1 MSAGIRDLERLNS
14 RQLENVK
21 RRQDREIKTLENSHQ
36 NYKAEL
42 KKTHE
47 SEIVDIQD
55 QNHRHIANENQ
66 KKEKVLEEM
75 KAHLENSQKLTDKQ
89 LKSLKNMTV
98 EERDKLQIKLTED
111 RQKINEDHELYLNEL
126 NHRFQ
131 TKSKQVNQVGK
142 AQIEDMSQNM
152 RTTYSDQEAFYNDKI
167 NQQTN
172 QFNEKFRKET
182 TKQKTI
188 KDQTERQF
196 KAERMATNQRQQ
208 IEIAKLTTTHTDAV
222 KTRDTEFRKGLKEQD
237 AFFEKKFEHNLG
249 NHNEHLKNLDEVHD
263 KVLVKMKTDLSK
275 ELTASQ
281 NRADDPF
288 YQFTELKPQLNEYP
302 DRVEIHV
309 AVPEH
314 AKQDLQITFN
324 GKEAILNFNR
334 RYNDSKKS
342 EDGTVNKVNKIET
355 FNTRITTSSYLDP
368 KSVKGTY
375 NDGIMSYVVKT
386 A

>member
-21 RRQDREIKTLENSHQ
+21 RRQDREIKSLENAHQ

-47 SEIVDIQD
+47 SEVVDIQD

-75 KAHLENSQKLTDKQ
+75 KLHLENSQKLTDKQ

-98 EERDKLQIKLTED
+98 EERDKLQTKLAED
-111 RQKINEDHELYLNEL
+111 RLKINEDHELYLDEL
-126 NHRFQ
+126 NYRFQ
-131 TKSKQVNQVGK
+131 TKSKQVNQEGK
-142 AQIEDMSQNM
+142 TQIEDMTQNM
-152 RTTYSDQEAFYNDKI
+152 RTTYSDQEAYYNDKI

-172 QFNEKFRKET
+172 QFNEKFNKET
-182 TKQKTI
+182 SKQKTI

-222 KTRDTEFRKGLKEQD
+222 QTRDKEFRKGLKEQD
-237 AFFEKKFEHNLG
+237 AFFEKKFERNLG
-249 NHNEHLKNLDEVHD
+249 THNEHLKNLDEVHD
-263 KVLVKMKTDLSK
+263 KVLVKMKSELSQ
-275 ELTASQ
+275 ELVASQ

-288 YQFTELKPQLNEYP
+288 FQFTELKPQVNEYP

-309 AVPEH
+309 AVPDH

-334 RYNDSKKS
+334 RYNDTKKS

-355 FNTRITTSSYLDP
+355 FNTRITTNAHLDP

-386 A
+386 T

>member
-1 MSAGIRDLERLNS
+1 MSAGIRDIERLNS

-42 KKTHE
+42 KKTHD

-55 QNHRHIANENQ
+55 QNLRQIANENH

-75 KAHLENSQKLTDKQ
+75 KAHLENSQKLTDKE
-89 LKSLKNMTV
+89 LKALKNMTV
-98 EERDKLQIKLTED
+98 EERDKLHTKLVEE
-111 RQKINEDHELYLNEL
+111 RLKVNEDHELYLDEL
-126 NHRFQ
+126 NYRFQ
-131 TKSKQVNQVGK
+131 NKSKQVNQEGK
-142 AQIEDMSQNM
+142 SQIEDMTQNM
-152 RTTYSDQEAFYNDKI
+152 RTNYSEQEAYYNNKI
-167 NQQTN
+167 NQQKN
-172 QFNEKFRKET
+172 QFNETYSKET
-182 TKQKTI
+182 NKQKTI

-196 KAERMATNQRQQ
+196 KADRLATNQRQQ

-237 AFFEKKFEHNLG
+237 VFFEKKFEHNLG
-249 NHNEHLKNLDEVHD
+249 THNEHLKNLDEVHD

-275 ELTASQ
+275 ELIASQ
-281 NRADDPF
+281 NRANDPF
-288 YQFTELKPQLNEYP
+288 YEFNELKPRVNEYP

-309 AVPEH
+309 PVPEH

-355 FNTRITTSSYLDP
+355 FNTRIQTGSYLDP

-386 A
+386 T